1 MPIITKLKLQKNKK
15 RVNLFLDNKFAFGLG
30 LEKVTKLGL
39 KKGQEL
45 KDKEV
50 KDLFYSSQFEKIYF
64 KTLNFLSYR
73 PRSEKEILNYL
84 RKNLFIKQAIAN
96 EIKRKLQTKILKKLK
111 KQKLLN
117 DYQFAEWW
125 VGQRLAHRPRGK
137 MFLKAELLQKG
148 IEKEIIDRVLSTIN
162 NQQLEILAGKIID
175 KKMKFYKKLPEL
187 KLKQKLFSHLA
198 RRGFDFSIIKKLI
211 DEKLKKG

>member
-1 MPIITKLKLQKNKK
+1 M
-15 RVNLFLDNKFAFGLG
+15 
-30 LEKVTKLGL
+30 GL

-45 KDKEV
+45 KDKEA

-73 PRSEKEILNYL
+73 PRSEKEIKGYL
-84 RKNLFIKQAIAN
+84 RKNLFTRTTVVD
-96 EIKRKLQTKILKKLK
+96 EVKRKIQRKILKRLK

-125 VGQRLAHRPRGK
+125 IDQRLAHRPRGK

-148 IEKEIIDRVLSTIN
+148 IEKEIVDRILSTIN
-162 NQQLEILAGKIID
+162 NRQLAISAKKIIT
-175 KKMKFYKKLPEL
+175 KKMKLYQHLPPV
-187 KLKQKLFSHLA
+187 KLKQRLFSHLA
-198 RRGFDFSIIKKLI
+198 RRGFDFSLIKKLI